1 MIDEAE
7 ELRRC
12 ETYYS
17 KAVAGATSDEEE
29 LAIAQDL
36 LEKAQRGLVVNDDAS
51 GLIYA
56 QAPDL
61 PVDADF
67 MIETEAAERRARL
80 RQVLL
85 VVGGLIAA
93 LVVVLLA
100 YGGGGKQA
108 TPTPAATAA
117 SQVSLATATLTPTST
132 LSPTPTLTPTPT
144 PRPTA
149 TLTPSPV
156 PAKEVEVKAEPVKL
170 EPDAV
175 VPVSLEIA
183 GRYFP
188 IVATTLRDDAW
199 AYADDPGQASWLA
212 GSYVNVVLGLPYSRD
227 NLDLLQVTLK
237 ISDTLT
243 LRNNVAG
250 VNRYRVVDR
259 RLVGV
264 YEIEALGQQRA
275 GLTLVL
281 VGGGDESPDR
291 RLVVWAVAAPGKEAD
306 TP

>member
-7 ELRRC
+7 ELKRC

-17 KAVAGATSDEEE
+17 KAVAGAASDEEE

-67 MIETEAAERRARL
+67 MIETGAAERRARL
-80 RQVLL
+80 RQAAL
-85 VVGGLIAA
+85 VVAGLIVA

-100 YGGGGKQA
+100 YGGGKQA

-132 LSPTPTLTPTPT
+132 SSPTPTLTPTPT

-188 IVATTLRDDAW
+188 VVATTLRGDAW
-199 AYADDPGQASWLA
+199 AYATDPGQASWLA
-212 GSYVNVVLGLPYSRD
+212 GSYVNVVLGLPYSQD
-227 NLDLLQVTLK
+227 NLDLLQVQVNV
-237 ISDTLT
+237 SDTLT

-250 VNRYRVVDR
+250 VNRYRVVER

-264 YEIEALGQQRA
+264 YEIEALGQQRP

-291 RLVVWAVAAPGKEAD
+291 RLVVWAVAVPGKEAG